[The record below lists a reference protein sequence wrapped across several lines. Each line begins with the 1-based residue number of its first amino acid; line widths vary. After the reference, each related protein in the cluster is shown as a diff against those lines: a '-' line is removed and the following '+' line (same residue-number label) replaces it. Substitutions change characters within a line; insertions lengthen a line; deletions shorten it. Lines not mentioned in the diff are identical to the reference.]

1 MASFDKYNGNSDKSC
16 KARCCSGAT
25 LANLEWAQGPT
36 LMLPSGDSTEIPRK
50 KYILHTDFKI
60 RASMNLSIIT
70 ACIPSMRPLFNMLQ
84 FSLID
89 SAIPLLPVEKSGK
102 SYPSQPKSSAKSY
115 PSQPQ
120 SSTED
125 KLISVEGP

>member
-1 MASFDKYNGNSDKSC
+1 MP
-16 KARCCSGAT
+16 
-25 LANLEWAQGPT
+25 L
-36 LMLPSGDSTEIPRK
+36 SGDSTKIPRK
-50 KYILHTDFKI
+50 KYILHTDLNI

-89 SAIPLLPVEKSGK
+89 SAIPLLPLERSVK
-102 SYPSQPKSSAKSY
+102 SYPSKPQSSAKSY

-125 KLISVEGP
+125 KLISVEGS